1 LSHLD
6 ALFSLSIVWLNIAF
20 GASAT
25 ILSGAMARLFWRG
38 GDKRDYAAF
47 GVSAARVGVQII
59 VTGVAEIG
67 RSIHDGAPRL

>member
-25 ILSGAMARLFWRG
+25 ILSGVMARLFGEERTSVIT
-38 GDKRDYAAF
+38 RPSAF
-47 GVSAARVGVQII
+47 PLLRVGVQII